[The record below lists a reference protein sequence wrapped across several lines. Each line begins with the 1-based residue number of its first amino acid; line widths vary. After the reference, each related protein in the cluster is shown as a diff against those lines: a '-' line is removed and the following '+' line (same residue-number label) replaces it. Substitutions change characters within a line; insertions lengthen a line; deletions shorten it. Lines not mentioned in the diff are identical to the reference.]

1 MKMKDNRIPG
11 SGPLLASGLDQCAVF
26 FFRYASVVSRLNV
39 DRFEYLKIF
48 LNQVSSLMLSSPGEA
63 ALGSSGR

>member
-1 MKMKDNRIPG
+1 MKMKDNLIPG

-26 FFRYASVVSRLNV
+26 FFRYASVSRLNV